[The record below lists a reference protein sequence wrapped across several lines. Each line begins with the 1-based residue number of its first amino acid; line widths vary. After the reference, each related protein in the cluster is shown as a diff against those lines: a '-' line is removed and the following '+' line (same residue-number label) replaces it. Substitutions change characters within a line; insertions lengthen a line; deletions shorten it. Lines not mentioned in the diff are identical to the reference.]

1 MSMLPKPTHLAPE
14 YAQQFG
20 DPSVVA
26 AYHHRPPYPP
36 QVIDHL
42 LSLLVAPG
50 TVLDAGTGTGEIA
63 RSLAQRGVRVDA
75 LDPSTAM
82 LERGRHSPSGDH
94 PLLSWIHGAA
104 EDAPLGPRY
113 GLITTAASLHWMA
126 WEIVLPRFREL
137 LAPGGVLAIIEQR
150 QAPRPWDSALS
161 QVVTRSST
169 NRFYQP
175 YDLIAELERRTL
187 FHPLGRVQTD
197 SVAFTQPVADYV
209 ESFHARNGFSRD
221 RMSPETA
228 AAFDADAECLVRPFS
243 QDGMIT
249 LEITGHIVWG
259 QPGSDGIIPVT
270 EKTWRAS
277 PQVPPDEEG
286 G

>member
-1 MSMLPKPTHLAPE
+1 MNMLPKPAHLAPE
-14 YAQQFG
+14 FAQQFC

-26 AYHHRPPYPP
+26 AYHHRPPYPS

-63 RSLAQRGVRVDA
+63 RALAQRGVRVDA
-75 LDPSTAM
+75 LDPSVAM
-82 LERGRHSPSGDH
+82 LERGRHCPGGDH
-94 PLLSWIHGAA
+94 PLLTWILGAA
-104 EDAPLGPRY
+104 ESAPLRPPY
-113 GLITTAASLHWMA
+113 GLITTAASLHWMT
-126 WEIVLPRFREL
+126 WEIVLLRFRDL
-137 LAPGGVLAIIEQR
+137 LAPGGVLAIVEQR
-150 QAPRPWDSALS
+150 QASRPWDSALS

-175 YDLIAELERRTL
+175 YDLVTELERRTL
-187 FHPLGRVQTD
+187 FHALGQVQTD
-197 SVAFTQPVADYV
+197 PVAFTQPVADYV

-221 RMSPETA
+221 RMSPEPA
-228 AAFDADAECLVRPFS
+228 AAFDAEAERLVRPFA
-243 QDGMIT
+243 QDGQID
-249 LEITGHIVWG
+249 LEITGLIVWG
-259 QPGSDGIIPVT
+259 RPGSDAIIPST

-277 PQVPPDEEG
+277 PRFPPEGEG

>member
-1 MSMLPKPTHLAPE
+1 MQPKPAHLNPE

-63 RSLAQRGVRVDA
+63 RVLAQRGVRVDA
-75 LDPSTAM
+75 LDPSVAM
-82 LERGRHSPSGDH
+82 LERGRHSPGGDH
-94 PLLSWIHGAA
+94 PLLTWTHGAA

-126 WEIVLPRFREL
+126 WEIVLPRFRDL
-137 LAPGGVLAIIEQR
+137 LIPGAVLAIVEQR

-161 QVVTRSST
+161 QVVTRYSI

-175 YDLIAELERRTL
+175 YDLVAELTRRTL
-187 FHPLGRVQTD
+187 FHSLGQVQTD
-197 SVAFTQPVADYV
+197 PVPFTQPVADYV

-221 RMSPETA
+221 RMSPEA
-228 AAFDADAECLVRPFS
+228 ATAFDTEAEHLVRPFARE
-243 QDGMIT
+243 GLIT
-249 LEITGHIVWG
+249 LEVTGHIVWG
-259 QPGSDGIIPVT
+259 HPAPT
-270 EKTWRAS
+270 TA
-277 PQVPPDEEG
+277 PP
-286 G
+286 